1 MNKAGRLQAV
11 RSVAKKQGLSF
22 VSPWKSVQLI
32 AVGNFVLS
40 ILLDVLPDVFT
51 SEMQNDARVIVVT
64 DTVRAMT
71 SQAMRQFVG
80 INTASDDWRV
90 TKRALKECF
99 FSAFL
104 EDQGVSSVDTSGKSD
119 AIGLSPS
126 TTETT
131 MTDETPR
138 PRFMTAWMAD
148 IIGEAA

>member
-1 MNKAGRLQAV
+1 VILEYGG
-11 RSVAKKQGLSF
+11 KQYRYYGC
-22 VSPWKSVQLI
+22 
-32 AVGNFVLS
+32 
-40 ILLDVLPDVFT
+40 
-51 SEMQNDARVIVVT
+51 
-64 DTVRAMT
+64 
-71 SQAMRQFVG
+71 
-80 INTASDDWRV
+80 DDWRV
-90 TKRALKECF
+90 TKRALKACF

-104 EDQGVSSVDTSGKSD
+104 ENQGVSSVDTSGKSD